1 LVLVPVSNKVQ
12 KLGDYM
18 NQALSGLHIRG
29 AINPGFEEI
38 LTPDALEFIRDLE
51 QRFGSR
57 RRELIQKRIQ
67 KQGELNNGV
76 MPEFLEET
84 ASVRSSQW
92 KVRPAP
98 KDLVDRRVEITGP
111 TERKMVINA
120 LNSGAK
126 VFMADFEDANSP
138 TWEVCI
144 EGQLN
149 LRDAIR
155 RTISFQAPG
164 GKEYNL
170 KDEVAT
176 LLVRPRGWHMVEK
189 HLVLDGNPV
198 SASFVDFGLYFFH
211 NAKKALEIGSGP
223 YFYLPKLEG
232 HLEARLW
239 EDVLSFSEQAVG
251 IEHGSTR
258 VTVLIETILGAFE
271 MDEILYELR
280 DHIVGLNCGRWDY
293 IFSFIK
299 RFQKHPEFILPDRSE
314 VTMTSHFL
322 RSYSLLLIQTCH
334 KRGAHAMGG
343 MAAQV
348 PIKGDPEANEAALS
362 KVRADKEREAG
373 DGHDGTWVAHP
384 ALVPIATEIFDKHMP
399 QPNQLDKLREDVSM
413 EAADLLKPATGQITA
428 GGIQNNVSAALRY
441 MASWLSGQGCVAIR
455 HLMEDAATAEIAR
468 AQLWQWL
475 HFPGGVLGDGTR
487 ITVEMIDAEIDKE
500 LGLIRNEVGENAF
513 ENGNFVKA
521 AELFRKIVVQDEFSE
536 FLTLEAYEHLV

>member
-1 LVLVPVSNKVQ
+1 
-12 KLGDYM
+12 
-18 NQALSGLHIRG
+18 
-29 AINPGFEEI
+29 
-38 LTPDALEFIRDLE
+38 
-51 QRFGSR
+51 
-57 RRELIQKRIQ
+57 
-67 KQGELNNGV
+67 
-76 MPEFLEET
+76 
-84 ASVRSSQW
+84 
-92 KVRPAP
+92 
-98 KDLVDRRVEITGP
+98 
-111 TERKMVINA
+111 
-120 LNSGAK
+120 
-126 VFMADFEDANSP
+126 
-138 TWEVCI
+138 
-144 EGQLN
+144 
-149 LRDAIR
+149 
-155 RTISFQAPG
+155 
-164 GKEYNL
+164 
-170 KDEVAT
+170 
-176 LLVRPRGWHMVEK
+176 
-189 HLVLDGNPV
+189 
-198 SASFVDFGLYFFH
+198 
-211 NAKKALEIGSGP
+211 
-223 YFYLPKLEG
+223 
-232 HLEARLW
+232 
-239 EDVLSFSEQAVG
+239 
-251 IEHGSTR
+251 
-258 VTVLIETILGAFE
+258 
-271 MDEILYELR
+271 
-280 DHIVGLNCGRWDY
+280 
-293 IFSFIK
+293 
-299 RFQKHPEFILPDRSE
+299 
-314 VTMTSHFL
+314 
-322 RSYSLLLIQTCH
+322 
-334 KRGAHAMGG
+334 MGG

>member
-1 LVLVPVSNKVQ
+1 
-12 KLGDYM
+12 M